1 MHYFREGNKCVDN
14 LARRGALLEQ
24 DFVVFIHPPS
34 KVELLVRLDSV
45 GTLYDRFVSSSIE
58 AF

>member
-1 MHYFREGNKCVDN
+1 MQCFREGNKCVDN

-24 DFVVFIHPPS
+24 DFVVFIHPPLEL
-34 KVELLVRLDSV
+34 ELLVRLDSV
-45 GTLYDRFVSSSIE
+45 GTLYDQFVSSSIE